1 MANIEVA
8 KLSLLTAPSKG
19 IGHIADKAPA
29 MEIWYDGS
37 PIAGVATTSATI
49 QYATTTL
56 TFNINGAVDTRIGAS
71 GLMVCSGTGYD
82 TAIEVERAI
91 NKVDGWCCRLLGVLG
106 ASSTDAV
113 YVDSGAA
120 LNCLR
125 KAATICIETS
135 THLTHSFCVT
145 NAPTPANIPSGL
157 NGTMKREAIYDE
169 RGAMNCLFY
178 LSYIVTLG
186 GTSTCNFYSI
196 NRVTE
201 TETLLGTILPAATN
215 VVNTF
220 DFKGIPLTAQPGE
233 QLVVIHTD
241 DTSLTST
248 SSIINAKSIRT

>member
-8 KLSLLTAPSKG
+8 KMSLLTAPSKG

-37 PIAGVATTSATI
+37 PIAGVATTSATV
-49 QYATTTL
+49 QYTTDTL
-56 TFNINGAVDTRIGAS
+56 FFKINGSIDTRLGDGAEVDCNNAS
-71 GLMVCSGTGYD
+71 YN
-82 TAIEVERAI
+82 TAILVERHI
-91 NKVDGWCCRLLGVLG
+91 NSIDGWHCRLLGVLG
-106 ASSTDAV
+106 ASSSDAV
-113 YVDSGAA
+113 YEDSAAA

-125 KAATICIETS
+125 TAAVINIDTS
-135 THLTHSFCVT
+135 AHLTHSFCIT
-145 NAPTPANIPSGL
+145 NATAPVNVPSGL
-157 NGTMKREAIYDE
+157 QGTMKREAIYDE

-201 TETLLGTILPAATN
+201 TENLLGTILPAASN
-215 VVNTF
+215 LVNTF

-241 DTSLTST
+241 NTSLTST